1 MPPVPPPQ
9 PLPQPLSP
17 SASGLDLLLSST
29 LFKDS
34 SPTDTRPV
42 SLSFS
47 SMSAASNPSA
57 ASFPRTES
65 TSFSTDNVDAV
76 VPMESLA
83 ATDLRTRSLSMPH
96 YNPSTPPK
104 DKVSQPRRS
113 IVNSSTAEST
123 SIGPVKELVPKMRI
137 NEMSERSLAMHL
149 YRSFQ
154 SVMSIQESMW
164 EELKDWVRNKSNV
177 LKQLGWDSNGD
188 LEEPNVRRK
197 FEKLLDRYRG

>member
-17 SASGLDLLLSST
+17 DASGLDLLLSSN
-29 LFKDS
+29 LFERS

-47 SMSAASNPSA
+47 STMSA
-57 ASFPRTES
+57 ASFPSTEPAIS
-65 TSFSTDNVDAV
+65 PYFSA
-76 VPMESLA
+76 ESSDTVSPIESRVA
-83 ATDLRTRSLSMPH
+83 STDLRTRSLSMPH
-96 YNPSTPPK
+96 WSSSSAPREKTP
-104 DKVSQPRRS
+104 QPRRS
-113 IVNSSTAEST
+113 VVNSSTAEST

-164 EELKDWVRNKSNV
+164 EELKDWVRNKSDA
-177 LKQLGWDSNGD
+177 LRQLGWESDGD
-188 LEEPNVRRK
+188 LEELNVRRK
-197 FEKLLDRYRG
+197 FEKLLDTYRG